1 MSETNLS
8 EPAEQ
13 PESEPTTDGLLDGAG
28 ESIPTTERPEWL
40 PQKFWSENGEADY
53 EAMAKSYSELEVFVG
68 KRSEDMEADVIA
80 KLEKEVA
87 EGLPEEPSGYAIPEM
102 PEGIN
107 ADNALMDSWKGYCHN
122 NGLDQDGFNSG
133 IEMFMQNGM
142 SVGPSQEEEMGK
154 LGDNAKARTEA
165 VGFWV
170 NKNFT
175 PEEGKAIE
183 QMATTADGVKALERM
198 MESQKSNIGNNLDVA
213 STRKTR
219 KDLEEMML
227 DPRYSNPSQ
236 RDAAYVKQIDEAFS
250 KMFG

>member
-13 PESEPTTDGLLDGAG
+13 AESEPTTDGLLEGKE
-28 ESIPTTERPEWL
+28 ESISTTERPDWL

-53 EAMAKSYSELEVFVG
+53 QSLAKSYSELEGFVG
-68 KRSEDMEADVIA
+68 KKNEEVEAQVIER
-80 KLEKEVA
+80 LEAEVKET
-87 EGLPEEPSGYAIPEM
+87 LPEEASGYVTPEM

-107 ADNALMDSWKGYCHN
+107 GDNPLMDEWKSYCFDR
-122 NGLDQDGFNSG
+122 GLPQDDFNKG

-142 SVGPSQEEEMGK
+142 NAGPSVEEEMGK

-175 PEEGKAIE
+175 AEEGKAIE

-198 MESQKSNIGNNLDVA
+198 MESQKSTIGSNSDLV

-236 RDAAYVKQIDEAFS
+236 RDAAYVKQIDEAFA